1 MINHGL
7 ASALDT
13 ILIITLFYRPQQ
25 QQCHPWLMAF
35 GEGTSQ
41 LEELFFF
48 PREII
53 FSALIVTIWQT
64 FFLLVSFQGRSRWP
78 VVEASIWWH
87 DKMLLLSWFPFWLII
102 NLSSSG
108 CLYWMRD
115 MLPIMGEAYSLGS
128 WASMATGSRN
138 WRGDVTPMFMANC
151 PAPWICKNSGAS
163 EDS

>member
-25 QQCHPWLMAF
+25 QCHPWLMAF

-41 LEELFFF
+41 LEELFFLSKRNHF
-48 PREII
+48 FR
-53 FSALIVTIWQT
+53 SHCYHLAN

-87 DKMLLLSWFPFWLII
+87 DKMLLSWFPFWLII

-108 CLYWMRD
+108 CLDWMRD